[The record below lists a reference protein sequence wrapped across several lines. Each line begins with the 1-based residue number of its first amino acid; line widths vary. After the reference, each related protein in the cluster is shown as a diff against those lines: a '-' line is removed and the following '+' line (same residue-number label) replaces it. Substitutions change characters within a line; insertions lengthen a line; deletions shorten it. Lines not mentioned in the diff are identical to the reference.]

1 MARVITKGQP
11 ADAAVESIPVTRVAA
26 AILVLALAGLSFQV
40 ALTRVFSLIFQY
52 HFVFLV
58 VSLAILGLGA
68 GAASGY
74 FALQTQLTRSGNRAL
89 TGSILALALS
99 FPLVAWGLS
108 QVNSSTLTTFAVLSS
123 LIPFALLGW
132 VNALV
137 YARFSSQSSLIYGA
151 DLIGAA
157 LGPVVGLILLPVLGP
172 FGVMIGIGALAAV
185 AALMLAGQTNLVRVS
200 AALFAALM
208 VLTAANRASAF
219 IRYHPERVTIAPP
232 DKTMINVLKN
242 PSMDAEILA
251 TRWGPFAQVDVVQ
264 TRDREARFV
273 FTDAGAGSIML
284 RYDPQAENQNFGWL
298 DREAAF
304 LPFLVG
310 PVHHTLI
317 IGAGAGFD
325 VFMAK
330 QAGAGSITAV
340 EINPTMVD
348 VTRAMSDYNGGILD
362 LPDVT
367 TIVTDGRNF
376 VDRSD
381 QKFELIY
388 MNVVYSQAAAPGTAS
403 LVENHVFTVE
413 ALRAYWQ
420 RITEDG
426 RIAFVA
432 HNGLEGVRL
441 LMTALRALQD
451 EGLTLHEALARC
463 ALVMTANPDDPTS
476 APSVVIIKRQPWGA
490 GEAELFSL
498 SAARRGMQPM
508 FIPTRAEETLRAL
521 VDEKM
526 TFDEY
531 LALDTGYNI
540 FPTTDNRP
548 FFYHLDPGL
557 PEALRTLLVW
567 SAMLTLGYLIFASAL
582 QPQKPRHEW
591 TRMNLVVY
599 FALLGAGFLMVEIA
613 LLQRFG
619 LLLGDP
625 VLTLAVTL
633 GALLFGGGL
642 GSLFSRR
649 YLDGQLVRL
658 ITLAAVGTG
667 VWTLI
672 SIFAYPA
679 LIGAVLPAA
688 VVIRVMATILMLLP
702 LGFLMGI
709 PFPGG
714 LRLAGEVDA
723 RGIPLFWGMNA
734 VASTLGAALA
744 TALALLAGFNVVV
757 VVGAAVYLVIAALVG
772 LTWGRVVLP

>member
-1 MARVITKGQP
+1 MARVIAQP
-11 ADAAVESIPVTRVAA
+11 QIEAVENISVTRVAA
-26 AILVLALAGLSFQV
+26 SILVLALAGLAFQV

-58 VSLAILGLGA
+58 VSLAILGLGI
-68 GAASGY
+68 GAAIGY
-74 FALQTQLTRSGNRAL
+74 FALQMRLTDSSDRAL
-89 TGSILALALS
+89 GGSILALAAS

-108 QVNSSTLTTFAVLSS
+108 QVNSSTLTAFAVLSS
-123 LIPFALLGW
+123 LIPFVLLGW
-132 VNALV
+132 VNAVV
-137 YARFSSQSSLIYGA
+137 YARYSSQSSLIYGA

-157 LGPVVGLILLPVLGP
+157 LGPVVGLLLLPLLGP
-172 FGVMIGIGALAAV
+172 FGVMIGLGALAAL
-185 AALMLAGQTNLVRVS
+185 AALMLARK
-200 AALFAALM
+200 AALFRISAAIFAVLI
-208 VLTAANRASAF
+208 VLTAANRAAYF
-219 IRYHPERVTIAPP
+219 ISYHPERVTIAPP

-242 PSMDAEILA
+242 PRMGAEILA
-251 TRWGPFAQVDVVQ
+251 TRWGPFAQVDVVSTNDQ
-264 TRDREARFV
+264 EARFV

-284 RYDPQAENQNFGWL
+284 RYDPQAEGQNFGWL

-304 LPFLVG
+304 LPFQIG
-310 PVHHTLI
+310 PVNNTLI

-330 QAGAGSITAV
+330 QAGAQSITAV
-340 EINPTMVD
+340 EINPTIVD

-362 LPDVT
+362 LPGVT
-367 TIVTDGRNF
+367 TVITDGRNF

-403 LVENHVFTVE
+403 LVENHVFTTE
-413 ALRAYWQ
+413 ALRSCWQ
-420 RITEDG
+420 RITDDG

-441 LMTALRALQD
+441 LMTALQALQD
-451 EGLTLHEALARC
+451 EGLTLQEALART
-463 ALVMTANPDDPTS
+463 ALVMTANPNDPTT

-508 FIPTRAEETLRAL
+508 FIPARAEETLRVL
-521 VDEKM
+521 VDGMM

-531 LALDTGYNI
+531 LALTTDYNV

-567 SAMLTLGYLIFASAL
+567 SALLTLGYLIFAAAL

-591 TRMNLVVY
+591 TRMNLIVY

-649 YLDGQLVRL
+649 FLNAQLPRL
-658 ITLAAVGTG
+658 ITWAAVGTG
-667 VWTLI
+667 IWTLL
-672 SIFAYPA
+672 SIFVYPA
-679 LIGAVLPAA
+679 LIGLVLPWALFLR
-688 VVIRVMATILMLLP
+688 IIATILLLLP

-714 LRLAGEVDA
+714 LRLAGEADPLGV
-723 RGIPLFWGMNA
+723 PLFWGMNA
-734 VASTLGAALA
+734 VASTLGAALV
-744 TALALLAGFNVVV
+744 TALALLAGFNVAV
-757 VVGAAVYLVIAALVG
+757 VVGALVYLVVAALVG

>member
-1 MARVITKGQP
+1 MLI
-11 ADAAVESIPVTRVAA
+11 
-26 AILVLALAGLSFQV
+26 LALAGLSFQV

-74 FALQTQLTRSGNRAL
+74 FALQMQLTRSGNRTL

-157 LGPVVGLILLPVLGP
+157 LGPVVGLLLLPVLGP

-185 AALMLAGQTNLVRVS
+185 AALMLAGQTNLVRAS
-200 AALFAALM
+200 AAIFAALM

-219 IRYHPERVTIAPP
+219 ISYHPERVTIAPP

-242 PSMDAEILA
+242 PSMDAEIVA

-310 PVHHTLI
+310 PVHNTLI

-451 EGLTLHEALARC
+451 EGLTLHEALSRC

-557 PEALRTLLVW
+557 PEALRALLVW

-667 VWTLI
+667 IWTLI

-688 VVIRVMATILMLLP
+688 LVIRVMATILMLLP

>member
-1 MARVITKGQP
+1 LARVITKGQP

-26 AILVLALAGLSFQV
+26 AMLILALAGLSFQV

-74 FALQTQLTRSGNRAL
+74 FALQMQLTRSGNRTL

-157 LGPVVGLILLPVLGP
+157 LGPVVGLLLLPVLGP

-200 AALFAALM
+200 AAIFAALM

-219 IRYHPERVTIAPP
+219 ISYHPERVTIAPP

-242 PSMDAEILA
+242 PSMDAEIVA

-310 PVHHTLI
+310 PVHNTLI

-451 EGLTLHEALARC
+451 EGLTLHEALSRC

-557 PEALRTLLVW
+557 PEALRALLVW

-667 VWTLI
+667 IWTLI

-688 VVIRVMATILMLLP
+688 LVIRVMATILMLLP

>member
-1 MARVITKGQP
+1 
-11 ADAAVESIPVTRVAA
+11 
-26 AILVLALAGLSFQV
+26 
-40 ALTRVFSLIFQY
+40 
-52 HFVFLV
+52 
-58 VSLAILGLGA
+58 
-68 GAASGY
+68 
-74 FALQTQLTRSGNRAL
+74 
-89 TGSILALALS
+89 
-99 FPLVAWGLS
+99 
-108 QVNSSTLTTFAVLSS
+108 
-123 LIPFALLGW
+123 
-132 VNALV
+132 
-137 YARFSSQSSLIYGA
+137 
-151 DLIGAA
+151 
-157 LGPVVGLILLPVLGP
+157 
-172 FGVMIGIGALAAV
+172 
-185 AALMLAGQTNLVRVS
+185 
-200 AALFAALM
+200 
-208 VLTAANRASAF
+208 
-219 IRYHPERVTIAPP
+219 
-232 DKTMINVLKN
+232 
-242 PSMDAEILA
+242 
-251 TRWGPFAQVDVVQ
+251 
-264 TRDREARFV
+264 
-273 FTDAGAGSIML
+273 
-284 RYDPQAENQNFGWL
+284 
-298 DREAAF
+298 
-304 LPFLVG
+304 
-310 PVHHTLI
+310 
-317 IGAGAGFD
+317 
-325 VFMAK
+325 
-330 QAGAGSITAV
+330 
-340 EINPTMVD
+340 
-348 VTRAMSDYNGGILD
+348 
-362 LPDVT
+362 
-367 TIVTDGRNF
+367 
-376 VDRSD
+376 
-381 QKFELIY
+381 
-388 MNVVYSQAAAPGTAS
+388 
-403 LVENHVFTVE
+403 VE

-451 EGLTLHEALARC
+451 EGLTLHEALSRC

-557 PEALRTLLVW
+557 PEALRALLVW

-667 VWTLI
+667 IWTLI

-688 VVIRVMATILMLLP
+688 LVIRVMATILMLLP

>member
-1 MARVITKGQP
+1 LARVIAKEQP
-11 ADAAVESIPVTRVAA
+11 LVAAVENVPITRVAA
-26 AILVLALAGLSFQV
+26 ALLVLALAGLAFQV

-58 VSLAILGLGA
+58 VSLAILGLGI
-68 GAASGY
+68 GAAVGY
-74 FALQTQLTRSGNRAL
+74 FALQMRLTQSGDRAL
-89 TGSILALALS
+89 NGSILVLAIS
-99 FPLVAWGLS
+99 FPLVAWVLS
-108 QVNSSTLTTFAVLSS
+108 QVNSSDLTTFAILLS
-123 LIPFALLGW
+123 LIPFVLLGW

-137 YARFSSQSSLIYGA
+137 YARYSSQSSLIYGA

-157 LGPVVGLILLPVLGP
+157 LGPVVALLLLPLLGP
-172 FGVMIGIGALAAV
+172 FGVMIALGALVAL
-185 AALMLAGQTNLVRVS
+185 AALMLAGQAIVFRIS
-200 AALFAALM
+200 AVIFAVLIA
-208 VLTAANRASAF
+208 LTAANRAVNF
-219 IRYHPERVTIAPP
+219 IEYHPERVTNAPP
-232 DKTMINVLKN
+232 DKTMINVLNN
-242 PSMDAEILA
+242 PIMGAEILA
-251 TRWGPFAQVDVVQ
+251 TRWGPFAQVDVVSTNDQ
-264 TRDREARFV
+264 EARFV

-284 RYDPQAENQNFGWL
+284 QYDPQAEAQNFGWL

-304 LPFLVG
+304 LPFQIG
-310 PVHHTLI
+310 PVNDTLI

-330 QAGAGSITAV
+330 QAGAQSITAV

-362 LPDVT
+362 LPGVT
-367 TIVTDGRNF
+367 TVVTDGRNF

-413 ALRAYWQ
+413 ALRSYWRQ
-420 RITEDG
+420 ITDDG
-426 RIAFVA
+426 RIGFVA

-451 EGLTLHEALARC
+451 ESLTLQEALSRT
-463 ALVMTANPDDPTS
+463 ALVMTANPDDPTR
-476 APSVVIIKRQPWGA
+476 APSIVIIKRQPWAA
-490 GEAELFSL
+490 GEAEIFSL
-498 SAARRGMQPM
+498 SAASRGMQPM
-508 FIPTRAEETLRAL
+508 FIPARAEEALRVL
-521 VDEKM
+521 VDGTM
-526 TFDEY
+526 SFDEY
-531 LALDTGYNI
+531 LALTTDYNI
-540 FPTTDNRP
+540 FPTTDNQP

-557 PEALRTLLVW
+557 PEALRTLLVL
-567 SAMLTLGYLIFASAL
+567 SAMLTVGYLIFASAL

-633 GALLFGGGL
+633 GALLLGGGL

-649 YLDGQLVRL
+649 YINAQLPRL
-658 ITLAAVGTG
+658 ITLAAVGVG
-667 VWTLI
+667 IWTLI
-672 SIFAYPA
+672 SIFAYPM
-679 LIGAVLPAA
+679 LIGAVLPA
-688 VVIRVMATILMLLP
+688 VLIIRIVATILMLLP

-714 LRLAGEVDA
+714 LRLAGEADP
-723 RGIPLFWGMNA
+723 RGIALFWGMNA

-744 TALALLAGFNVVV
+744 TALALLAGFNAAVI
-757 VVGAAVYLVIAALVG
+757 VGALAYLLVAALVR
-772 LTWGRVVLP
+772 LTWGRVVLS

>member
-1 MARVITKGQP
+1 MLI
-11 ADAAVESIPVTRVAA
+11 
-26 AILVLALAGLSFQV
+26 LALAGLSFQV

-74 FALQTQLTRSGNRAL
+74 FALQMQLTRSGNRTL

-157 LGPVVGLILLPVLGP
+157 LGPVVGLLLLPVLGP

-200 AALFAALM
+200 AAIFAALM

-219 IRYHPERVTIAPP
+219 ISYHPERVTIAPP

-242 PSMDAEILA
+242 PSMDAEIVA

-310 PVHHTLI
+310 PVHNTLI

-451 EGLTLHEALARC
+451 EGLTLHEALSRC

-557 PEALRTLLVW
+557 PEALRALLVW

-667 VWTLI
+667 IWTLI

-688 VVIRVMATILMLLP
+688 LVIRVMATILMLLP